1 MARTTHRG
9 AALLIEAATALQ
21 LAVKLS
27 LGCKLQD
34 EVNARRVVEVAVE
47 AQDVWVPLVD
57 EEHQP
62 EHQSAISAWGL
73 K

>member
-9 AALLIEAATALQ
+9 AALLVEAATALQ

-57 EEHQP
+57 RGT
-62 EHQSAISAWGL
+62 SARTSKRHFSMGT
-73 K
+73 